1 MSLLLRLE
9 DFFSLGVHGA
19 SQGQSLLQMKGVAIV
34 CDTDVFISFITDEYR
49 KQRMLMFSPVLIAKI
64 GVCVLRQSPRGERG
78 HAV

>member
-34 CDTDVFISFITDEYR
+34 CDIDVFISFITDEYR
-49 KQRMLMFSPVLIAKI
+49 NQRMLMFSPVLIAKI
-64 GVCVLRQSPRGERG
+64 GVCVLIQSPPGERE